1 VTLTLVPNQLFPQ
14 PRNGFNV
21 QFFIKA
27 SKPGD
32 PGLGGVAG
40 YRPVQVTGGLSRNLE
55 SMRSGGGV
63 AATLLTTS
71 SDKGEWRSLRRSRD
85 LEKHA

>member
-1 VTLTLVPNQLFPQ
+1 MTLTLVPNEAFPQ

-32 PGLGGVAG
+32 PGLGGLAG
-40 YRPVQVTGGLSRNLE
+40 YRLVQVRLAG
-55 SMRSGGGV
+55 
-63 AATLLTTS
+63 
-71 SDKGEWRSLRRSRD
+71 
-85 LEKHA
+85 